1 MTGEGSKKQR
11 NKESKRGRVGE
22 RKRRREDLS
31 LPGWIVLLACGDTV
45 ELRGWSE
52 CVEHE
57 LCGWCEC
64 VVNGKKEKGIEEPN
78 ASIPFST
85 MSQQY

>member
-1 MTGEGSKKQR
+1 RE
-11 NKESKRGRVGE
+11 EE
-22 RKRRREDLS
+22 WKRRREDLS

-45 ELRGWSE
+45 ESRGWCG
-52 CVEHE
+52 CV
-57 LCGWCEC
+57 LS
-64 VVNGKKEKGIEEPN
+64 GKKEKGIEEPN